1 MMAILSSPLQ
11 LISSTP
17 LTTRCYTGATIA
29 FSLLYQLIRWN
40 DWPPYSTPYLTL
52 IPGSSLFYPW
62 TFFTAGLVEVTI
74 LELLLTLVFV
84 PISLRYFERL
94 WGSLETFLF
103 IVITITVPNIISF
116 TVNWA
121 EFLLTKNADLFLYG
135 MEYHGQMALQTGIL
149 VAFTQLIPEH
159 QVQVFGVL
167 KIRVKRLPMAYVT
180 LSTIM
185 VLIGYQSPWITIQ
198 FGWLV
203 AWAYLRFYKK
213 NKGDTIVGDSYGD
226 RSETF
231 AFVQWFPPV
240 VHPPINMLGKF
251 VYPLATRFHLIP
263 GAASDIES
271 GGYSQVPG
279 GQRAEAERRRAL
291 ALKALD
297 QRMASSSGQRDSAH
311 QPADS
316 GSRSSSSPPQNARDK
331 RAHNGSAL
339 PTHATSSSPQKSKSR
354 DDLQGMD
361 PDDIFAK
368 HTVHEVKTILLRLR
382 SEVDAKQEELRL
394 MVGERYR
401 DLLEASSSIISMA
414 ESSKRAVH
422 TIATMKRKVL
432 TDPVAEQSQ
441 SRVSKDDDLDD
452 ANLKNYQSLAAH
464 LKFLVD
470 APEHLW
476 RLLERKQCLHA
487 AWLFLLSRVVYRS
500 LMDQAS
506 DEGQGWVQQGISV
519 KEQFPLVQKQWDSI
533 SQFRAQISHRATLS
547 LRDHDLNPQDLC
559 SAMFTLHLL
568 DSLPLPDALDVF
580 LKQRSRTLQH
590 LYQTINESWEKHLDT
605 SSIQA
610 ENERKSVWDIIRSV
624 LGCVVGTVG
633 NARAVFGEGPDE
645 SPSMIMLMLVSTQA
659 DSPHPTFSL
668 PQELR
673 LSSQAVIS
681 SLPSASHFQ
690 ALPADIRTYKPF
702 IDLESPSSR
711 IREDA
716 LNSRLRA
723 WFTKATDHLHESS
736 GPWLSH
742 LQTIKKVWGLRLAAM
757 NWLSVSSDLLVPE
770 DTEVLSL
777 LVDEVCRS
785 RVQALWKAILKKIS
799 SSFRESLESMV
810 LAISELQGDAYL
822 DLSPVE
828 YLLSAPTVSSLTQSS
843 FNASLA
849 QSSFRRFKQGIQ
861 QRIDGITPRIDKTLS
876 DAESAALNLRND
888 LKFAFED
895 GKGKSLPASYI
906 SDSEIIADELLDS
919 IKDMLDTRER
929 NSVSEHSL
937 QCTYLLGRLA
947 QKLSLSPLIAYLRC
961 SDNFSDS
968 WHARARQIYDSCV
981 YKCASMIALSARD
994 RYAQNPASRSHDV
1007 HRNLMLPFSPSPTLM
1022 DSLLI
1027 LVESIDRFAQFKN
1040 VSQRS
1045 AIAKVLLTRFS
1056 NTTVD
1061 SIRESA
1067 DLAQVQLIWD
1077 LSFLKAICDE
1087 WGTVLCESVASLDK
1101 VVRHSYQSLPP
1112 DIRESHSN
1120 LEEELHRSVAQSIKA
1135 VRLLL
1140 SPLFTSSDYSSS
1152 MKSPKST
1159 TLDLDRRNKLSGE
1172 SEGQTMLNLV
1182 RPSARFGLL
1191 VHSGC
1196 RTSSMYSPSAA
1207 PPRPRMKSV
1216 NNREDDHQEYLPQKI
1231 VYDQQSLPLY
1241 IP

>member
-11 LISSTP
+11 LLSSTP
-17 LTTRCYTGATIA
+17 LTTRCYTGATIV
-29 FSLLYQLIRWN
+29 FSFFYQLIRWN
-40 DWPPYSTPYLTL
+40 DWPPYSTPYITL

-84 PISLRYFERL
+84 PISLRYLERL

-116 TVNWA
+116 IMNWA

-159 QVQVFGVL
+159 QVQVFGVV

-240 VHPPINMLGKF
+240 VHTPINMLGKF

-311 QPADS
+311 QPTDS
-316 GSRSSSSPPQNARDK
+316 GSRSSSSPPQNARNK
-331 RAHNGSAL
+331 RDQNGSAL
-339 PTHATSSSPQKSKSR
+339 PTHASSSTPQKSKSR
-354 DDLQGMD
+354 DELQGMD
-361 PDDIFAK
+361 PDEIFAK
-368 HTVHEVKTILLRLR
+368 HNVHEVKTILLRLR

-414 ESSKRAVH
+414 ESSKRAVD
-422 TIATMKRKVL
+422 TIVTMKRKVL
-432 TDPVAEQSQ
+432 TDPVAEQSKN
-441 SRVSKDDDLDD
+441 RVSKDDDLDD
-452 ANLKNYQSLAAH
+452 ADLKIYQSLAAH

-500 LMDQAS
+500 LMDQDS
-506 DEGQGWVQQGISV
+506 DEGQGWVQQGINV

-547 LRDHDLNPQDLC
+547 LRDHDLKPQDLC

-568 DSLPLPDALDVF
+568 DSLPLPDALDIF
-580 LKQRSRTLQH
+580 LKQRSRTMQH
-590 LYQTINESWEKHLDT
+590 LYQTIKESWEKHLD
-605 SSIQA
+605 SSSLQA

-624 LGCVVGTVG
+624 LGCIVGTVG
-633 NARAVFGEGPDE
+633 NARAVFGEGPNE
-645 SPSMIMLMLVSTQA
+645 SPSMIMLMLASTQS
-659 DSPHPTFSL
+659 DSPFSL
-668 PQELR
+668 PQELC
-673 LSSQAVIS
+673 LSSQIVIS

-702 IDLESPSSR
+702 IDLESPSSMVKQ
-711 IREDA
+711 DD
-716 LNSRLRA
+716 LNSKLRA

-736 GPWLSH
+736 GSWLSH
-742 LQTIKKVWGLRLAAM
+742 LQTIKKVWGLRLVAM
-757 NWLSVSSDLLVPE
+757 DWLSASNNLLVPE
-770 DTEVLSL
+770 DTEALSL
-777 LVDEVCRS
+777 LVDELCRS
-785 RVQALWKAILKKIS
+785 RVQALWKAILERIS
-799 SSFRESLESMV
+799 SLFRESLQSMV
-810 LAISELQGDAYL
+810 LAISEPQDDAYL

-828 YLLSAPTVSSLTQSS
+828 YLLSAPTASSLTQSS
-843 FNASLA
+843 LNASLA

-861 QRIDGITPRIDKTLS
+861 QRIDGITPFVDKVLS

-888 LKFAFED
+888 MKFAFEE
-895 GKGKSLPASYI
+895 GKGRSLPASYV
-906 SDSEIIADELLDS
+906 SDSEMIANELLDS
-919 IKDMLDTRER
+919 VENMLDTGER
-929 NSVSEHSL
+929 NPGRSL
-937 QCTYLLGRLA
+937 QCAYLQGRLA

-961 SDNFSDS
+961 SDTFNDS

-981 YKCASMIALSARD
+981 DKCASMIALSARD
-994 RYAQNPASRSHDV
+994 RYAQNSLSRSHDI
-1007 HRNLMLPFSPSPTLM
+1007 HRHLMLPFSPSPAMM

-1045 AIAKVLLTRFS
+1045 AIAKILSTRFS
-1056 NTTVD
+1056 NTMVD
-1061 SIRESA
+1061 SIREST
-1067 DLAQVQLIWD
+1067 DLAQVQLVWD

-1101 VVRHSYQSLPP
+1101 AVRHSYLSLPP
-1112 DIRESHSN
+1112 DFKESHSN

-1140 SPLFTSSDYSSS
+1140 SPLFAPSDYSSS

-1159 TLDLDRRNKLSGE
+1159 TLDLGRRKNLSGQ
-1172 SEGQTMLNLV
+1172 SEGQAMLNLV
-1182 RPSARFGLL
+1182 KPSARFGLL
-1191 VHSGC
+1191 VHSDC
-1196 RTSSMYSPSAA
+1196 RTFSMYSPSAA

-1216 NNREDDHQEYLPQKI
+1216 NDREGDHQAYLPQKI